1 MTQLRLQRRFAPLKR
16 TLPKAVWQPFRAIM
30 TGLITPI
37 RFSVKSGHWKSS
49 MRMTACTESGEPL
62 PWYTYPA
69 IDFLA
74 QRNFEGR
81 NVLEFGGGQSTL
93 WWSKRARSVLTIEE
107 DAVWYERLRSQ
118 IRDNVTLFHVPAD
131 DRTRA
136 VERIRKIIDG
146 NTVHKFDVVIVD
158 GHFREQLTIL
168 AFEYLAQDGVI
179 ILDDSD
185 GYQFFDLTKDLN
197 CRRVDFFGFAPGVHM
212 RRCTSIAYVD
222 DCFVLKPDIP
232 IPVIELVGAS

>member
-1 MTQLRLQRRFAPLKR
+1 
-16 TLPKAVWQPFRAIM
+16 
-30 TGLITPI
+30 
-37 RFSVKSGHWKSS
+37 
-49 MRMTACTESGEPL
+49 MTACTESGEPL
-62 PWYTYPA
+62 PWYTYPT

-93 WWSKRARSVLTIEE
+93 WWSKRAQTVITIEE
-107 DAVWYERLRSQ
+107 DAEWYERLRSR

-136 VERIRKIIDG
+136 VERIRKIIDSH
-146 NTVHKFDVVIVD
+146 TVHKFDVIIVD

-179 ILDDSD
+179 VLDHSD

-197 CRRVDFFGFAPGVHM
+197 CRRIDFFGFAPGVHM
-212 RRCTSIAYVD
+212 RRCTSIAYVN

-232 IPVIELVGAS
+232 IPVIELAGTS